1 MRRLQSAPTTFIAA
15 IVFAIAAFWGVI
27 ELTEP
32 PGPTLD
38 PDALAYLGAA
48 TSLAHGHGLRVPSS
62 SWSATDTTA
71 PLVHFPPGFSATIA
85 IGTLTGATPVNA
97 ARFVEG
103 AAAAVSAAALVFA
116 ADAAAGI
123 IAALVAIGI
132 AACTPAF
139 AIVHAA
145 VLSEPLFLAMLSLF
159 TWQLSRERRANDL
172 KRTLALGALAAA
184 ATLVRYAGAS
194 LLMAVV
200 LDAWWSVDGP
210 WRATLVQRARRAF
223 VAAELPVIVLALW
236 VITRPH
242 REDAEKIRDVGVY
255 AQGLGATLLGG
266 AHTIERWL
274 APGTGAEPATAIA
287 AVAVLGAIA
296 VLVSGTFRSIRR
308 GEVPASELRS
318 HRATA
323 IVLVSYACVVGASR
337 LLADP
342 GIPLDDRILAPVFL
356 LLALRMGVALTGFW
370 RRSFH
375 ARRGIVMFTVGV
387 TASWMWGSA
396 EVSARW
402 VDDYRTDGGDLAG
415 RAWAASPLVA
425 WARGAPAGTPLY
437 SNWPAAIWFH
447 TARATHELPGE
458 LDDATVQAFRAKIE
472 REHGALLAFK
482 VGAEDYAA
490 PDSLA
495 TRAGLVAVERWPD
508 GNIWRA
514 PADTIR
520 LHP

>member
-1 MRRLQSAPTTFIAA
+1 MRRLQSVPKAYVVA
-15 IVFAIAAFWGVI
+15 IVCAIAAFWGVI

-32 PGPTLD
+32 PGPSLD
-38 PDALAYLGAA
+38 PDALAYLGAG

-62 SWSATDTTA
+62 GWASIDTTA
-71 PLVHFPPGFSATIA
+71 PLVHFPPGFSTAIA
-85 IGTLTGATPVNA
+85 LGTLTGATPVTA

-103 AAAAVSAAALVFA
+103 AAAAVTAAALVLA
-116 ADAAAGI
+116 ADAAAGVVAS
-123 IAALVAIGI
+123 IAAIGI
-132 AACTPAF
+132 AAFTPAF
-139 AIVHAA
+139 VIVHAG
-145 VLSEPLFLAMLSLF
+145 VLSEPLFLAILALF
-159 TWQLSRERRANDL
+159 TWRLSSERRGNDL
-172 KRTLALGALAAA
+172 KRTLVLGALAAA

-200 LDAWWSVDGP
+200 LEAWWSVDGP

-223 VAAELPVIVLALW
+223 VAAELPVAVLALW

-242 REDAEKIRDVGVY
+242 SEDAEKIREVGVY
-255 AQGLGATLLGG
+255 TQGLGATLLAG
-266 AHTIERWL
+266 AQTFERWF
-274 APGTGAEPATAIA
+274 APGTGAEPATTIA
-287 AVAVLGAIA
+287 AVAVLGAIVA
-296 VLVSGTFRSIRR
+296 LVIRTLRAMFSGNM
-308 GEVPASELRS
+308 PAGELRS

-342 GIPLDDRILAPVFL
+342 GIPLDERILAPVFL
-356 LLALRMGVALTGFW
+356 LLSLRIGVALAGFW
-370 RRSFH
+370 RSAFH
-375 ARRGIVMFTVGV
+375 ARRALVMFTIGV
-387 TASWMWGSA
+387 VASWMWGSE

-402 VDDYRTDGGDLAG
+402 VNDYRTDGGDLAG
-415 RAWAASPLVA
+415 RAWTASALVS

-447 TARATHELPGE
+447 TGRATHELPSD
-458 LDDATVQAFRAKIE
+458 LDEGTVKEFRAKIE
-472 REHGALLAFK
+472 REHGALLAFR

-495 TRAGLVAVERWPD
+495 VRAGLVAVERWPD